1 MSCANE
7 QTHWFLAY
15 HEKIENY
22 IIFVHLNEKDDK
34 QLPKGTA
41 KALVAMV
48 LGQSN

>member
-15 HEKIENY
+15 HEKIEN
-22 IIFVHLNEKDDK
+22 VKDDK